1 MKLKLKKELKLIDTF
16 CISLGA
22 MISSGLFVLPAIAFA
37 KSGPSV
43 IVAYAIASLFVVP
56 ALLSKA
62 ELVTA
67 MPKTGGT
74 YFFIDRTLGPVAG
87 IFGGLI
93 NWFSL
98 SLKSAFALMGMGVFA
113 VLIYPSIGVWETK
126 IVAVAFCLLFTF
138 TNFVSVR
145 ITGRLQTSL
154 VLSLIAMLVIYVLSG
169 SGHIVIQRYTPFM
182 PYGFGSCLATA
193 GLVFISF
200 GGLTKI
206 ASIAEEVENPSKNLP
221 LGMFLAFL
229 TATILYVAVVF
240 ITVGLVDA
248 TALNRSLT
256 PISLGAEISLGSPGV
271 ILMAIAAIIA
281 FVTTANSG
289 MLSASRFPLAMS
301 QSQLLP
307 DFFKKINV
315 QFKTPHSSIIV
326 TSVFMIC
333 SILFL
338 NLEDL
343 IKTASTL
350 KIILFIF
357 VNISVILMRESQITT
372 YRPTFR
378 SPLYPWVQIA
388 GIILPAI
395 LILEMG
401 KTALF
406 FTGSFIAASL
416 LWYMFYARFRVDRRS
431 ALAHVIERITA
442 KELAAPTL
450 HDELCE
456 ILFERDNIVAD
467 RFDRMIKKSEILDL
481 DESPTMEE
489 AFEMVSMVMS
499 TRLGL
504 DKDRLYH
511 AFVERENEASTILS
525 PALAVPHII
534 VEGTQKFDIV
544 LVRCKKGI
552 RFPNTRRRVRTMF
565 VLASSIDERAF
576 HLRALAAIAQIAQ
589 DKKFSRHWLRARSI
603 EELRNIVLLAERKR
617 MAAA

>member
-1 MKLKLKKELKLIDTF
+1 VKLKLKKELKLIDTF

-182 PYGFGSCLATA
+182 PYGFGSCL
-193 GLVFISF
+193 
-200 GGLTKI
+200 
-206 ASIAEEVENPSKNLP
+206 AEEVENPSKNLP